1 MVSAE
6 LAVALPAVILVL
18 LMSLGALM
26 VGIDQ
31 VRCTDAA
38 RVATRA
44 AARGD
49 TEAVVRENALRA
61 APPGST
67 VTIGGSDGLVRVTVT
82 SPVRGPYGWVVGVG
96 SLRSTGVA
104 QQEAAGP

>member
-38 RVATRA
+38 RVGSRA

-49 TEAVVRENALRA
+49 TDAVVRENALRT
-61 APPGST
+61 APSGST
-67 VTIGGSDGLVRVTVT
+67 VSIGAADGLVRVTVNT
-82 SPVRGPYGWVVGVG
+82 PVRGPFSWVAGTG
-96 SLRSTGVA
+96 TLHSTGVA
-104 QQEAAGP
+104 QQEAATP